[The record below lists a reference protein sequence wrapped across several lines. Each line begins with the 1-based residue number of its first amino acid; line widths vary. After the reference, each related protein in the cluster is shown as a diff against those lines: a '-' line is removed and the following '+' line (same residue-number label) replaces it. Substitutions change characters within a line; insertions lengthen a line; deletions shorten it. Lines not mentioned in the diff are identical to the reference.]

1 MVMRRESSFQLQGK
15 RSVDGGI
22 GDDVVGQD
30 CHGVA
35 GGVGGGG
42 DDGEGFVG
50 KVFDAW
56 DDVPGRSGGV
66 QQLMEDGFAGGGRA
80 A

>member
-1 MVMRRESSFQLQGK
+1 MGMESSFQLQSK

-50 KVFDAW
+50 KVFDAL